1 MRIRNRI
8 KTFKSIFARGVN
20 KIMATGRCRL
30 AGHHGNA
37 EDSAMRRARLAVLAS
52 IALLLVLE
60 PSLAAAAAAAEDNPW
75 TTVMSKITQSLMGPL
90 GQSLGILAIIVM
102 GVMAMFGRLAWDMA
116 LKVIFGTLLIFS
128 SATIVK
134 WVTGLG
140 SVTTY

>member
-1 MRIRNRI
+1 MRIRSRI
-8 KTFKSIFARGVN
+8 KTFKSMFSSGIDKSMV
-20 KIMATGRCRL
+20 MLMCRS
-30 AGHHGNA
+30 ADYHGNT
-37 EDSAMRRARLAVLAS
+37 EDPEMRRARLAVLAVV
-52 IALLLVLE
+52 AGLLVLE
-60 PSLAAAAAAAEDNPW
+60 PSFAFADEDNPW
-75 TTVMSKITQSLMGPL
+75 TTVMTKITQSLMGPL

-116 LKVIFGTLLIFS
+116 LKVIFGILLIFS